1 MDGRWVMT
9 LLRIK
14 KPGAAQPPHHPGRR
28 RAATRTVRTEQVRQQ
43 PARLRPLRS
52 FEIPYHNHEP
62 LETGHVHLVV
72 GGGVGDRKAQDNMW
86 GTSAVPGFSNHTG
99 ADQFAGAAATGFGA
113 GGTAGVS
120 RALAPVR
127 RGSLWRRR
135 RGGLRRCGPALAR
148 RDATAARTVSARLL
162 ASAREGR
169 PALRASAPHAKP
181 GEPRGAAQLA
191 SAVPLGPALER
202 RDSTAARTGAARRRP
217 LALAREARPVLREPP
232 LQPAFWPSPWR
243 PSSSG
248 EPLAAALPASARDV
262 RPAMGEPPLQPAFW
276 PSPWRSSSWRL
287 VCVPEIWRPGP
298 SWQAPWRSPSRRL
311 VCVPEIWR
319 PGPSWQA
326 PWRSPS
332 R

>member
-113 GGTAGVS
+113 GGTAGV
-120 RALAPVR
+120 AGF
-127 RGSLWRRR
+127 GSS
-135 RGGLRRCGPALAR
+135 
-148 RDATAARTVSARLL
+148 AT
-162 ASAREGR
+162 
-169 PALRASAPHAKP
+169 
-181 GEPRGAAQLA
+181 
-191 SAVPLGPALER
+191 
-202 RDSTAARTGAARRRP
+202 
-217 LALAREARPVLREPP
+217 
-232 LQPAFWPSPWR
+232 
-243 PSSSG
+243 G
-248 EPLAAALPASARDV
+248 EPLAAAARRASAV
-262 RPAMGEPPLQPAFW
+262 RAG
-276 PSPWRSSSWRL
+276 
-287 VCVPEIWRPGP
+287 PG
-298 SWQAPWRSPSRRL
+298 AAGRGGGRN
-311 VCVPEIWR
+311 
-319 PGPSWQA
+319 GFGA
-326 PWRSPS
+326 ATGFGA
-332 R
+332 